1 MGRLSCII
9 WVASKSNYTV
19 QIRERQR
26 EITLRKRGDN
36 VLTETGTGMMQ
47 TQFKEHLQPPCPL
60 KKLNNYSKGR
70 KTICLQCRRPWF
82 DSWVGKIRWR
92 GERLPT
98 PVFWPGEF
106 HGLCH
111 PRDHK
116 ESDMTEQLS
125 LSLRR
130 ATGACDPCSA
140 LVSALKLYQ
149 WSLICYSISF

>member
-98 PVFWPGEF
+98 PVFWPENSKGCMYST
-106 HGLCH
+106 GGY
-111 PRDHK
+111 K
-116 ESDMTEQLS
+116 ELDMTELFKSSS
-125 LSLRR
+125 L
-130 ATGACDPCSA
+130 
-140 LVSALKLYQ
+140 
-149 WSLICYSISF
+149 